1 MSTIK
6 HPVGPQPSKVY
17 WRRRLIVGLGALAV
31 IVIVALIFLRPGSSK
46 GNTAP
51 TTPSA
56 SPSAPSTPSATKTAT
71 PQATTIPTTATTAS
85 GAACTAANISVV
97 AITDA
102 GSYAAGQLPQLS
114 LSLTNTGTT
123 ACKINAGSSQQV
135 YTITSG
141 TEVYWK
147 STDCQTAPVDAEIL
161 LQPGKAIK
169 SAAPIAW
176 DRTRSNPKTC
186 TAQRSQVPA
195 GGAPYH
201 LKVSVAG
208 IASKTTKQFTLN

>member
-46 GNTAP
+46 GSTAP
-51 TTPSA
+51 TTSSA
-56 SPSAPSTPSATKTAT
+56 SASASKTAT
-71 PQATTIPTTATTAS
+71 PQSTTIPTTAATAS
-85 GAACTAANISVV
+85 GAACKAANVNV
-97 AITDA
+97 QAITDA

-114 LSLTNTGTT
+114 LSVTNTGPT
-123 ACKINAGSSQQV
+123 ACKLNAGSAQQV
-135 YTITSG
+135 FTITSG

-147 STDCQTAPVDAEIL
+147 STDCQTSPVNAEIL
-161 LQPGKAIK
+161 LQPGKTIK
-169 SAAPIAW
+169 SATPIAW
-176 DRTRSNPKTC
+176 DRTRSDPKTC
-186 TAQRSQVPA
+186 AAQRSQVPA
-195 GGAPYH
+195 GGASYH

-208 IASKTTKQFTLN
+208 IASTTTKQFTLN

>member
-51 TTPSA
+51 TATPV
-56 SPSAPSTPSATKTAT
+56 TTATKTAT
-71 PQATTIPTTATTAS
+71 PQPTTIPTTATTAS
-85 GAACTAANISVV
+85 GAACKAANISVV

-114 LSLTNTGTT
+114 LSVTNTGTA
-123 ACKINAGSSQQV
+123 ACKLNAGSSQQV
-135 YTITSG
+135 FTITSG
-141 TEVYWK
+141 KEVYWK

-161 LQPGKAIK
+161 LQPGKTIK

-176 DRTRSNPKTC
+176 DRTRSDPKTC
-186 TAQRSQVPA
+186 AAQRSQVPA
-195 GGAPYH
+195 GGASYH
-201 LKVSVAG
+201 LQVSVAG
-208 IASKTTKQFTLN
+208 IDSKATKQFTLD

>member
-31 IVIVALIFLRPGSSK
+31 IVIVVLIFLRPGSSK
-46 GNTAP
+46 GSTAP
-51 TTPSA
+51 TPTPTS
-56 SPSAPSTPSATKTAT
+56 STKTAT
-71 PQATTIPTTATTAS
+71 PESTTIPTSATTAS
-85 GAACTAANISVV
+85 GAACKAANVDV
-97 AITDA
+97 QAITDA
-102 GSYAAGQLPQLS
+102 SSYAAGKLPQLS
-114 LSLTNTGTT
+114 LSVTNTGTT
-123 ACKINAGSSQQV
+123 ACKLNAGSSQQV

-147 STDCQTAPVDAEIL
+147 STDCQSAPVDAEIL
-161 LQPGKAIK
+161 LQPGKTIK

-176 DRTRSNPKTC
+176 DRTRSDPKTC

-195 GGAPYH
+195 AGASYH

-208 IASKTTKQFTLN
+208 IASKTTKQFALN